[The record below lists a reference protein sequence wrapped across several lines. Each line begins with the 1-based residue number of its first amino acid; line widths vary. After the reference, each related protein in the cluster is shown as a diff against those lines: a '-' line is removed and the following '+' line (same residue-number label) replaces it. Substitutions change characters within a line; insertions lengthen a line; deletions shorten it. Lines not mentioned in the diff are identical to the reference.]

1 MWLTGKHF
9 KCELSSFDSIDQDES
24 FLQIALQDMDMLD
37 TLAERVEAWEIDRNS
52 AVISALFGGFL
63 SLELQI
69 MRSRDFMLRGVLKA
83 LILTAEV
90 GVCMRILSWRWK

>member
-52 AVISALFGGFL
+52 AVISAL
-63 SLELQI
+63 LQ
-69 MRSRDFMLRGVLKA
+69 A
-83 LILTAEV
+83 L
-90 GVCMRILSWRWK
+90 

>member
-1 MWLTGKHF
+1 MINSDWLRMWLTGKHF

-52 AVISALFGGFL
+52 AVISALFAGFL

-69 MRSRDFMLRGVLKA
+69 MRSRDFM
-83 LILTAEV
+83 TAEV